1 MTKDGDP
8 RNIFLSENPRLIP
21 LVRLNAASTV
31 IGDVIAGTTTNNPSQ
46 DPLYTQLNNF
56 FSTVVYAKN
65 SDSNPQVLNQPLTF
79 SDPVTFSTLTADVL
93 NGIAADKIILRNSET
108 TQDINQDITLS
119 QSQLNILGKL
129 DTTTVNGL
137 DLTQTELDILLK
149 DRAETISTRPL
160 TSFTQDVTVSS
171 NTITIVGK
179 NILLILI

>member
-8 RNIFLSENPRLIP
+8 RNIFLGENPRLIP

-108 TQDINQDITLS
+108 TQDINQDITLG